1 MVSRSAIVAAVVL
14 AGCARAPHHTPQSVA
29 PATGDQLTLYR
40 DRTLVK
46 QRVEL
51 DIPTADKATVT
62 VRVPIGVDVEDVV
75 ILDRGELMVSE
86 LRASTASGKAIAPS
100 KQVPVEID
108 EDAESPADEEEIETP
123 VAAPTAPTEITFVA
137 TGPKA
142 GHYALYLGYVT
153 DRIKWDA
160 AYTMTTTPAR
170 SRVTLRGAIAI
181 RNTTGIAFPKAR
193 TYVIDTELGAWR
205 GRLAEQFGALL
216 NGTAIGNGSLA
227 EPRALGTLALG
238 TGETRVELLPGD
250 PARPMKSVLVYDPIG
265 TKLDHGGSA
274 PIRDAALG
282 VVPPAGSRVTESF
295 EVARAQ
301 ATSDGLP
308 GGPVRLLERRA
319 DGMLAVL
326 GETRLFD
333 AATRIAG
340 VDTVAIGTA
349 DGVTGKRER
358 RELSIDDDGK
368 RLIEEFVLT
377 LTNKRATPV
386 DVVLREHLYRGQN
399 WTLAYRSALDAEKEG
414 PQQISMRTT
423 VPANGETKV
432 LYVVVYTWE
441 PATK

>member
-1 MVSRSAIVAAVVL
+1 MSRPAILAVVL
-14 AGCARAPHHTPQSVA
+14 AACARTPHHTPQSVA
-29 PATGDQLTLYR
+29 PAAVDQLTLYR

-75 ILDRGELMVSE
+75 IVDRGGLIVSE
-86 LRASTASGKAIAPS
+86 LRATTANGKAIEPRIE
-100 KQVPVEID
+100 VET
-108 EDAESPADEEEIETP
+108 EATSEDEEPAAEEEDLETP
-123 VAAPTAPTEITFVA
+123 PPAPTTPTEITFVA
-137 TGPKA
+137 SGPKA
-142 GHYALYLGYVT
+142 GRYALYLGYVT
-153 DRIKWDA
+153 DRIQWDA

-216 NGTAIGNGSLA
+216 SGTAMSGGSLA

-238 TGETRVELLPGD
+238 TGETRVELLPDD

-301 ATSDGLP
+301 ATSAGLP
-308 GGPVRLLERRA
+308 GGPVRLLERRS

-349 DGVTGKRER
+349 DGVTGKRAR
-358 RELSIDDDGK
+358 RELTIDDDGK
-368 RLIEEFVLT
+368 RLVEEFVLT

-386 DVVLREHLYRGQN
+386 EVVLREHLYRGQN
-399 WTLAYRSALDAEKEG
+399 WTLAYRSALEAEKEG
-414 PQQISMRTT
+414 PQQISIRTT
-423 VPANGETKV
+423 VPANGETKI